1 MTNWWSKLSLKNK
14 LQIPI
19 QLILLVVMILAQRV
33 ALDEFEQR
41 VLEEARQKAAV
52 SADGVLNGLNMLML
66 NGTIGDP
73 AQRALYVE
81 KMGAS
86 DRMLDLRVIRG
97 KPVQDQYG
105 QGLPSEQAA
114 DEMDRMALTSPKEQ
128 SKLIDQNGRQSLRV
142 VVPFIAKKDFRGTD
156 CLMCHAV
163 AEGTVAGAASI
174 TLDVSEEFEVMHK
187 ANMVMWVAQIII
199 QVFLY
204 FVIGWLIGSVTRP
217 VRELQQAMLVMQA
230 DGDLSKRVTVRSE
243 DEIGQAATA
252 FNGLID
258 GFANIIRQVLANA
271 GTVSGTATQLSASSL
286 QIAQGSQAQSEAAAS
301 TAAAVEEITVSI
313 NSVAANTE
321 DVRKLSEKSLQ
332 QTEQG
337 NQSVTAMIGEISRVQ
352 EAVNQIA
359 GSVKEFVDSTRA
371 IAGMTQQ
378 VKEIADQTNLLA
390 LNAAIEAARAG
401 EQGRGFA
408 VVADEVRKLAEKS
421 AKSAS
426 EIDKVTNSLN
436 QKSTQVEATVQ
447 AGLHS
452 LHATQEQIGRV
463 SAMLT
468 EAGEAVTKSSHG
480 VSDIAASVGEQS
492 LASNEIAH
500 NVEKIAQMSEENH
513 AAVESNNQDIVRL
526 EQLARE
532 LQAAVSRFKV

>member
-1 MTNWWSKLSLKNK
+1 
-14 LQIPI
+14 
-19 QLILLVVMILAQRV
+19 
-33 ALDEFEQR
+33 
-41 VLEEARQKAAV
+41 
-52 SADGVLNGLNMLML
+52 MLML

-73 AQRALYVE
+73 TQRALYVE

-86 DRMLDLRVIRG
+86 DRMLGLRVIRG

-105 QGLPSEQAA
+105 PGLPSEQAA
-114 DEMDRMALTSPKEQ
+114 DEMDRMALASAKEQ
-128 SKLIDQNGRQSLRV
+128 SKLFDQDGKQSLRV
-142 VVPFIAKKDFRGTD
+142 IVPFIAKKDFRGTD
-156 CLMCHAV
+156 CLMCHTV
-163 AEGTVAGAASI
+163 AEGSVAGAASI
-174 TLDVSEEFEVMHK
+174 TLDVSEEFEVMRK
-187 ANMVMWVAQIII
+187 ANMVMWGAQVII

-243 DEIGQAATA
+243 DEIGQTATA

-258 GFANIIRQVLANA
+258 GFAGIIRQVLANA
-271 GTVSGTATQLSASSL
+271 GTVSGTATQLSASSTR
-286 QIAQGSQAQSEAAAS
+286 IAQGSRAQSEAAAS

-332 QTEQG
+332 QTQQG

-352 EAVNQIA
+352 DAVNQVA

-421 AKSAS
+421 AQSAN
-426 EIDKVTNSLN
+426 EIDRVTNSLN
-436 QKSTQVEATVQ
+436 QKSTHVAATVQ
-447 AGLHS
+447 AGLRS
-452 LHATQEQIGRV
+452 LQTTQEHIERV
-463 SAMLT
+463 STVLN
-468 EAGEAVTKSSHG
+468 EAGEAVTQSSHG
-480 VSDIAASVGEQS
+480 VSDIAASVSEQS
-492 LASNEIAH
+492 LASTEIAR

-513 AAVESNNQDIVRL
+513 AAVESNVQGIVRL
-526 EQLARE
+526 EQLSRE
-532 LQAAVSRFKV
+532 LQAAASRFKV